1 MLAPWPLSLLCSGVV
16 FMLVLTQKWT
26 SGCKE
31 GKATLLN
38 LNPSCCPSNTLLP
51 SPAPMEAPRTS
62 VSGRQLQCYSW
73 PHEEVKTCLRKG
85 WGCSKAA
92 RKRGSRPDW
101 PCLVPMCAPRQVP
114 KTILGPA
121 PPDVPGPRTPWRWG
135 GEAGK
140 RIKEKRPL
148 LNARAAQTSTGT
160 REMGCTT
167 HLGKLRQGSPERTS
181 GHAQR
186 AQASP
191 QTAAA
196 PLQRAPPASVQSPSS
211 RAPLPEDSADAC
223 PPWKPMWPEEL
234 GVTKAAPVDQT

>member
-121 PPDVPGPRTPWRWG
+121 PPHVPGPRTPWRWG

-140 RIKEKRPL
+140 RIKEKK
-148 LNARAAQTSTGT
+148 AAS
-160 REMGCTT
+160 
-167 HLGKLRQGSPERTS
+167 ERT
-181 GHAQR
+181 GGADIDRNERNGVHHAFGETEAGKPGEDFR
-186 AQASP
+186 P
-191 QTAAA
+191 CTAGAGLAA
-196 PLQRAPPASVQSPSS
+196 DCRSPSAARS
-211 RAPLPEDSADAC
+211 SGLGPVTFLKSPPPRGLCRRLPSLEAHVARGARHD
-223 PPWKPMWPEEL
+223 
-234 GVTKAAPVDQT
+234 